1 MSSKFDIAI
10 VGGGM
15 VGLAMAASLAETDL
29 KILLIEKQNLSELFP
44 SNLLENKVVEN
55 QDFDVRV
62 SAISPANRELLSRF
76 NAWQNIPEQ
85 RLANY
90 QQMSVWDG
98 DGTGKIEF
106 SASQVAEPNLGVI
119 VENRVI
125 QAALLKRIQSFGNIQ
140 CMFGF
145 ELDDLQVSD
154 TNVEI
159 RLSNHQ
165 IYKSRLLIGADGAN
179 SLVRQ
184 KLEIQSKQTPY
195 EQIAFVANVKIEED
209 HQYTAWQRF
218 TPHGPVAFLPLAN
231 KNLCSV
237 VWSLDQELAEKLENV
252 STEEFVN
259 KLQQVFE
266 SKLGKVTAV
275 SKHFGFP
282 LIKRH
287 SQTYLKQRVALIGD
301 AAHTIHPLAGQG
313 VNLGFQD
320 VACLSNLIIKLHNQ
334 QRDFGLKENL
344 RPFERERKTEN
355 LIMQNAM
362 SGFKHLFANQS
373 MPVTL
378 MRNFA
383 MSALNNTPI
392 AKELIVKKAMGF

>member
-15 VGLAMAASLAETDL
+15 VGLAMAASLAETEL
-29 KILLIEKQNLSELFP
+29 KILLIEKQNLSEIFP
-44 SNLLENKVVEN
+44 EDLLENKTVDN

-62 SAISPANRELLSRF
+62 SAISPANRELLQKF
-76 NAWQNIPEQ
+76 NAWQNIPQQ

-90 QQMSVWDG
+90 QQMKVWDG
-98 DGTGKIEF
+98 DGTGKIDF
-106 SASQVAEPNLGVI
+106 SASQVAEQNLGVI

-125 QAALLKRIQSFGNIQ
+125 QAALLKRIQLFGNIQ
-140 CMFGF
+140 CVFGF
-145 ELDDLQVSD
+145 ELDDIQVSD
-154 TNVEI
+154 NKVEI
-159 RLSNHQ
+159 HLSNDH
-165 IYKSRLLIGADGAN
+165 IYKSQLLIGADGAN
-179 SLVRQ
+179 SIVRQ
-184 KLEIQSKQTPY
+184 KLDIESKQMSY
-195 EQIAFVANVKIEED
+195 EQTAFVANVKTEFE
-209 HQYTAWQRF
+209 HQDTAWQRF

-237 VWSLDQELAEKLENV
+237 VWSLDQELAEPLEKA
-252 STEEFVN
+252 TTREFVE
-259 KLQQVFE
+259 KLQQAFE
-266 SKLGKVTAV
+266 SKLGKVTPV
-275 SKHFGFP
+275 SQHFGFP

-320 VACLSNLIIKLHNQ
+320 VSCLSNLIIKLHDQ
-334 QRDFGLKENL
+334 KRDFGLKENL

-355 LIMQNAM
+355 LMMQNAM
-362 SGFKHLFANQS
+362 SGFKNLFSNQS

-378 MRNFA
+378 LRNFA
-383 MSALNNTPI
+383 MSALNNMPM
-392 AKELIVKKAMGF
+392 AKEIMIKKAMGL